1 MRKTTFR
8 ATMKQRKFGRKFLP
22 KKALKLKSSSWIAL
36 KMATSW
42 VCRAVGFSFTTIK
55 RTGGAAAAGL
65 IVRRSAIHAGR
76 IARCFMI
83 LASSIMTPA
92 LGRRIQLAIAADL
105 WKLATKCS
113 CSIAG
118 WTTVALNR

>member
-1 MRKTTFR
+1 
-8 ATMKQRKFGRKFLP
+8 MKQHKFGRKFLL

-55 RTGGAAAAGL
+55 RTGGVAEAGL
-65 IVRRSAIHAGR
+65 IVRRSAIRAGR

-83 LASSIMTPA
+83 LANSIMMLA
-92 LGRRIQLAIAADL
+92 LDRHIQLAIAADL
-105 WKLATKCS
+105 WRLAIKCL
-113 CSIAG
+113 CSIAD
-118 WTTVALNR
+118 WTTVALSR